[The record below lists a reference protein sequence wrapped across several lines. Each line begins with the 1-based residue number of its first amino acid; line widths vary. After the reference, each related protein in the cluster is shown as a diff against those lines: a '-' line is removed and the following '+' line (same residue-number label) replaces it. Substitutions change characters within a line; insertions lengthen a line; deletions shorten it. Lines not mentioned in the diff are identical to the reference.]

1 MNQWTGVKQKQT
13 NKQQNKFIKVKNE
26 KVWYISMQLSFVC
39 VCVCLCYWTK
49 RTNVV
54 QNEGKCKRKPK
65 GNSINQVDHSCDD
78 HVMCL

>member
-1 MNQWTGVKQKQT
+1 MNKTNEPMNRSKTKT

-26 KVWYISMQLSFVC
+26 KVWYISMQLSC
-39 VCVCLCYWTK
+39 VCYWTK

-54 QNEGKCKRKPK
+54 QNEEKCKRKPK